1 MTLLARPGQDH
12 VDAAP
17 VSFAAAPL
25 DQAVPGQ
32 PVDQAGQRALAQV
45 NGFGQ
50 VLGTE
55 FTLLALGEPLEDLE
69 VAHAESVPL
78 AKFAL
83 KRRARRRVAGRHLP
97 PGRHHIVLGPAHRR
111 IVAPKPDICKRINCS
126 CI

>member
-1 MTLLARPGQDH
+1 VGRDRLGVAPLPGLGQHH

-17 VSFAAAPL
+17 VAFAAAPL
-25 DQAVPGQ
+25 NQAVPGQ

-45 NGFGQ
+45 DGFGQ

-69 VAHAESVPL
+69 VAHAEPVPL

-83 KRRARRRVAGRHLP
+83 KRRARRRL
-97 PGRHHIVLGPAHRR
+97 IKIYLE
-111 IVAPKPDICKRINCS
+111 I
-126 CI
+126 